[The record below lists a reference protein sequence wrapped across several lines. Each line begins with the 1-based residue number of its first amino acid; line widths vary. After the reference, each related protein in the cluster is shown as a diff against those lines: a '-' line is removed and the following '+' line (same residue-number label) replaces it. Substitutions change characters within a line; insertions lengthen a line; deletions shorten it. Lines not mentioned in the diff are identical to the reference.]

1 MTISG
6 NSLDYSARRVVHV
19 LIWKA
24 RCKSCWYNI
33 KIFSENMGHPEPTK
47 IVIIKKCPKL
57 LRIYGR
63 VLSWPTAS
71 RWHWGPS
78 SRIPGMGRLMSQFY
92 NVHTTINQLSIMLR
106 CFWSRGFC
114 IVEFPMDIATVSGLY
129 SAQWYQTELVTVY
142 HVNIATVLVMHILRT
157 PQLLNC
163 AQSFGHQIQGMLKYR
178 TTQRYDRLSV
188 NIRTQKLNGASKAA
202 AYRAHYFMSKFDT
215 VNSIWNLEIHLSS
228 HFLSYSG

>member
-6 NSLDYSARRVVHV
+6 NSLDYSARRVAHV
-19 LIWKA
+19 SIWKV

-47 IVIIKKCPKL
+47 IVIIKCPKL

-63 VLSWPTAS
+63 VLSSQTAS
-71 RWHWGPS
+71 HGHWGPS
-78 SRIPGMGRLMSQFY
+78 SWIPRMGRLMSQFY

-114 IVEFPMDIATVSGLY
+114 VVEFPMDIAAVNGLY
-129 SAQWYQTELVTVY
+129 STQWYPTELLTVY
-142 HVNIATVLVMHILRT
+142 HVDIAAVLVMHILRT

-163 AQSFGHQIQGMLKYR
+163 AQSFWHTIPGMLKYR
-178 TTQRYDRLSV
+178 TTQRYDSLSI
-188 NIRTQKLNGASKAA
+188 NIRTHQRQLPTE
-202 AYRAHYFMSKFDT
+202 R
-215 VNSIWNLEIHLSS
+215 II
-228 HFLSYSG
+228 SYVQN